1 MSARDEDLVSNPQI
15 VGRHQV
21 VTGARGNVQDV
32 LRAAAQ
38 MIEHVLESLQ
48 ARLVRL
54 RLLRREYGVKRR
66 AELRYIVLDLIV
78 RGVGQNYEG
87 NVGCDP
93 RQWFRDVR
101 VRGPRRNCRVDAPC
115 LVIAILDLPTASGA
129 LHRAADHVFVR
140 LPGTQ
145 HFVASIR

>member
-1 MSARDEDLVSNPQI
+1 MATSHEDFVTNPQI

-38 MIEHVLESLQ
+38 VIEHVLESLQ

-54 RLLRREYGVKRR
+54 RLLRREYGMKRR
-66 AELRYIVLDLIV
+66 AELRYIVLDLTV

-93 RQWFRDVR
+93 RKRFGDIRMR
-101 VRGPRRNCRVDAPC
+101 TPRRNCRVDTPC
-115 LVIAILDLPTASGA
+115 LLVPVI
-129 LHRAADHVFVR
+129 
-140 LPGTQ
+140 
-145 HFVASIR
+145 